1 MESRGRFVSKMAFLK
16 KMFITTNEKKIANMS
31 QVAKVSIET
40 IGIEQYDYHAEMNE
54 QNSGENWSDGADGG
68 G

>member
-1 MESRGRFVSKMAFLK
+1 MSSS
-16 KMFITTNEKKIANMS
+16 IT
-31 QVAKVSIET
+31 AKLSIDT
-40 IGIEQYDYHAEMNE
+40 IGTEQYDYHAEMNE

>member
-1 MESRGRFVSKMAFLK
+1 MNFF
-16 KMFITTNEKKIANMS
+16 FANMS

>member
-1 MESRGRFVSKMAFLK
+1 M
-16 KMFITTNEKKIANMS
+16 
-31 QVAKVSIET
+31 
-40 IGIEQYDYHAEMNE
+40 EQYNYHAEMNE